1 MVVFPPSD
9 TIYGKTGEPHKDLLG
24 EPYHPLLQASMH
36 IRAAT
41 TADIPQIRLLAHE
54 IWHAHYPS
62 IITVEQIH
70 FMLEW
75 MYSPAEIERQLR
87 EGPHWEIAE
96 LHGQPIAFTSYGIE
110 SDGRVKLH
118 KLYVATAHQRQGI
131 GRELLAHVM
140 TQAARL
146 GGNEVWLQVNKR
158 NTSAIEAYTKAGFHI
173 EKEATFDIGHGFVMD
188 DYIMCK
194 RTAAS

>member
-1 MVVFPPSD
+1 
-9 TIYGKTGEPHKDLLG
+9 
-24 EPYHPLLQASMH
+24 MH

-62 IITVEQIH
+62 IITEEQID

-75 MYSPAEIERQLR
+75 MYSSAEIERQLR
-87 EGPHWEIAE
+87 EGPLWEIAE
-96 LHGQPIAFTSYGIE
+96 LDGHPIAFTSYGIE

-118 KLYVATAHQRQGI
+118 KLYVSTARQRRGI
-131 GRELLAHVM
+131 GHQMLAHVVK
-140 TQAARL
+140 QAARL
-146 GGNEVWLQVNKR
+146 GGSEVWLQVNKR
-158 NTSAIEAYTKAGFHI
+158 NTSAIDAYTKAGFHI
-173 EKEATFDIGHGFVMD
+173 TKEAIFDIGHGFVMD

-194 RTAAS
+194 RLTDM